1 MHKYDVM
8 GHTMFKLSSL
18 GYSIRKARDV
28 AGIIYTD
35 KEKELAA
42 ANYMLD
48 YIVKEVYRD
57 ELNAAKTD
65 EEKEAVVLEIPG
77 DFLIYKKG
85 EGKHDVLYFQEFI
98 NGQPVLTRSATR
110 SMKFDYYSTATQIA
124 AELGEGWIV
133 MDMCSE
139 AHEDAKRLLDAIFSE
154 E

>member
-1 MHKYDVM
+1 MHKYEVM
-8 GHTMFKLSSL
+8 GFTMFKLSSL

-28 AGIIYTD
+28 AGIIYKD

-42 ANYMLD
+42 ANDILD

-57 ELNAAKTD
+57 ELNLATTEKQ
-65 EEKEAVVLEIPG
+65 KEAVVLEIHG

-85 EGKHDVLYFQEFI
+85 EGKHDVLYFREFM

-124 AELGEGWIV
+124 AELGEGWTV

-139 AHEDAKRLLDAIFSE
+139 AHEDAQRLLDAIFSKE
-154 E
+154 

>member
-1 MHKYDVM
+1 MRKFDVL
-8 GHTMFKLSSL
+8 GITMFKLSSL

-28 AGIIYTD
+28 AGIIYKD
-35 KEKELAA
+35 NEKELEA
-42 ANYMLD
+42 ANYILD

-85 EGKHDVLYFQEFI
+85 EGKNNILYFQEFMD
-98 NGQPVLTRSATR
+98 GQPLFSRSAVCA
-110 SMKFDYYSTATQIA
+110 MKFDYYSKAVQVA
-124 AELGEGWIV
+124 AELGEGWTV